1 MQRSSRTQS
10 AHDPR
15 PLSRQTGETGPHAAY
30 DNGALGVAGLLDIV
44 RWRTGW
50 IVGAVLAALA
60 AASLYLALT
69 PRQYTA
75 TAQLLLETQQPNVV
89 GTRTVLPGIGP
100 DAPLIESQVEIIR
113 SARIAG
119 RAIAERD
126 LAEGLRSDDSWDPV
140 AATVQAARDAGSWL
154 AATLADASPPRAGT
168 DDGAASTADSGTQE
182 LVRKF
187 LSRLDVQRKGLT
199 YIVLVHYTDTDR
211 ARAARA
217 ANAVVDSYIAYQL
230 QVRRSATETANNW
243 LKDRIDGL
251 RTDVLKAEERVQR
264 FKTQHNLAAIG
275 GQTLSEREIAE
286 TANQLVIARA
296 NAARTR
302 ARLGQI
308 ETLADEPDR
317 LTTLGEAL
325 QSGVIKEFRAQF
337 ATVRRKLATVVSRY
351 GEESQQADAVRAEL
365 ADIRRE
371 IRSEIDRI
379 VQKSR
384 NDNEVARRGVALLE
398 TQLEKIKAQFA
409 DRAKLSV
416 ELAELQ
422 REAEST
428 RKLYLSY
435 LTRLKETEA
444 QVSLLTP
451 DARVVTKAVPPLI
464 PSGPRK
470 GLTLGLALVAGLA
483 VGLGAAVLRE
493 QLKPMLRRPREI
505 ELVESLT
512 HLASLP
518 HVGARNPLVNVRAQ
532 PSSRPY
538 RRRLEA
544 LESQT
549 SQYAQSIFS
558 ITNAIKPP
566 GRTGSSG
573 TLVAIVS
580 ARAGEGKS
588 TLAMGIANYAALSK
602 RKVLLIDGDLR
613 KPTLTASLRR
623 GPGASL
629 ADIVAGGAEPSD
641 VVVSTSP
648 EGLSFCP
655 APGKGDG
662 KRPAELLASTEMSG
676 FLDAMRRDYDLVIL
690 DTSALIPYV
699 DAQALAGQA
708 DVVLCVVEWGKT
720 SQADLLAALRRA
732 RIAED
737 LPVYAILNKDRSA

>member
-1 MQRSSRTQS
+1 MLFRS
-10 AHDPR
+10 
-15 PLSRQTGETGPHAAY
+15 
-30 DNGALGVAGLLDIV
+30 
-44 RWRTGW
+44 
-50 IVGAVLAALA
+50 
-60 AASLYLALT
+60 
-69 PRQYTA
+69 
-75 TAQLLLETQQPNVV
+75 
-89 GTRTVLPGIGP
+89 
-100 DAPLIESQVEIIR
+100 
-113 SARIAG
+113 
-119 RAIAERD
+119 
-126 LAEGLRSDDSWDPV
+126 
-140 AATVQAARDAGSWL
+140 
-154 AATLADASPPRAGT
+154 
-168 DDGAASTADSGTQE
+168 
-182 LVRKF
+182 
-187 LSRLDVQRKGLT
+187 
-199 YIVLVHYTDTDR
+199 
-211 ARAARA
+211 
-217 ANAVVDSYIAYQL
+217 
-230 QVRRSATETANNW
+230 
-243 LKDRIDGL
+243 DGL

-296 NAARTR
+296 NAARAR

-351 GEESQQADAVRAEL
+351 GEESQQAEAVRAEL

-371 IRSEIDRI
+371 IRAEIDRI

-398 TQLEKIKAQFA
+398 TQLEKIKVQFA

-451 DARVVTKAVPPLI
+451 DARVVTKAMPPLV

-483 VGLGAAVLRE
+483 IGMGAAVLRE

-588 TLAMGIANYAALSK
+588 TLAIGLASYAALSK
-602 RKVLLIDGDLR
+602 RKVLLIDADLR

-623 GPGASL
+623 GPGATL

-641 VVVSTSP
+641 VLVSTSP
-648 EGLSFCP
+648 EGLAFCP

-662 KRPAELLASTEMSG
+662 KRPAELLASTEMSE
-676 FLDAMRRDYDLVIL
+676 FLGAMRRDYDLVIL

-708 DVVLCVVEWGKT
+708 DVVLCEIG
-720 SQADLLAALRRA
+720 RA
-732 RIAED
+732 SCRER
-737 LPVYAILNKDRSA
+737 V

>member
-10 AHDPR
+10 AHDPL
-15 PLSRQTGETGPHAAY
+15 PLSRQPGESAAY
-30 DNGALGVAGLLDIV
+30 DNGAPGVAGLLDIV
-44 RWRTGW
+44 RWRSGW
-50 IVGAVLAALA
+50 IVGAVLVALA
-60 AASLYLALT
+60 AASLYLVLT

-140 AATVQAARDAGSWL
+140 SAIVQAVQDLRSRLTRSLPPGGGE
-154 AATLADASPPRAGT
+154 AAA
-168 DDGAASTADSGTQE
+168 DGATQE
-182 LVRKF
+182 TQERVRKF

-230 QVRRSATETANNW
+230 EVRRSATETANNW

-296 NAARTR
+296 NAARAR

-351 GEESQQADAVRAEL
+351 GEESQQAEAVRAEL

-371 IRSEIDRI
+371 IRAEIDRI

-398 TQLEKIKAQFA
+398 TQLEKIKVQFA

-451 DARVVTKAVPPLI
+451 DARVVTKAMPPLV

-483 VGLGAAVLRE
+483 IGMGAAVLRE

-588 TLAMGIANYAALSK
+588 TLAIGLASYAALSK
-602 RKVLLIDGDLR
+602 RKVLLIDADLR

-623 GPGASL
+623 GPGTTL

-641 VVVSTSP
+641 VLVSTSP
-648 EGLSFCP
+648 EGLAFCP

-662 KRPAELLASTEMSG
+662 KRPAELLASTEMSE
-676 FLDAMRRDYDLVIL
+676 FLGAMRRDYDLVIL

-720 SQADLLAALRRA
+720 SQADLHAAVRRA

>member
-10 AHDPR
+10 AHDPL
-15 PLSRQTGETGPHAAY
+15 PLSRQPGESAAY
-30 DNGALGVAGLLDIV
+30 DNGAPGVAGLLDIV
-44 RWRTGW
+44 RWRSGW
-50 IVGAVLAALA
+50 IVGAVLVALA
-60 AASLYLALT
+60 AASLYLVLT

-126 LAEGLRSDDSWDPV
+126 LAEGLRSGDSWDPV
-140 AATVQAARDAGSWL
+140 SAIVQAVQDLRSRFARSLPPGGGE
-154 AATLADASPPRAGT
+154 AAA
-168 DDGAASTADSGTQE
+168 DGATQE
-182 LVRKF
+182 TQERVRKF

-230 QVRRSATETANNW
+230 EVRRSATETANNW

-296 NAARTR
+296 NAARAR

-351 GEESQQADAVRAEL
+351 GEESQQAEAVRAEL

-371 IRSEIDRI
+371 IRAEIDRI

-398 TQLEKIKAQFA
+398 AQLEKIKVQFA

-451 DARVVTKAVPPLI
+451 DARVVTKAMPPLV

-483 VGLGAAVLRE
+483 IGMGAAVLRE

-588 TLAMGIANYAALSK
+588 TLAIGLASYAALSK
-602 RKVLLIDGDLR
+602 RKVLLIDADLR

-623 GPGASL
+623 GPGATL

-641 VVVSTSP
+641 VLVSTSP
-648 EGLSFCP
+648 EGLAFCP

-662 KRPAELLASTEMSG
+662 KRPAELLASTEMSE
-676 FLDAMRRDYDLVIL
+676 FLGAMRRDYDLVIL

-720 SQADLLAALRRA
+720 SQADLHAAVRRA
-732 RIAED
+732 RIAEG